1 LVFLHFFIDF
11 SKKKTFYFKVIFN
24 ELNDE
29 IFKFFVFEILLL
41 LLFFNYGK
49 MFFLFLSLIDIDK
62 FLKKNI
68 MAHEKTLKIPQKQQ
82 DPTLQQSS

>member
-1 LVFLHFFIDF
+1 
-11 SKKKTFYFKVIFN
+11 
-24 ELNDE
+24 
-29 IFKFFVFEILLL
+29 
-41 LLFFNYGK
+41 